1 MNRVLLDK
9 ELRAL
14 RPFAACILGLSVLSW
29 IYTLCT
35 KVPDAEHF
43 DPVHWLD
50 ETRGGSLLLL
60 ALFSLVLGA
69 GLLMQESDQRT
80 LLFLDGLPV
89 SRTRVFCMK
98 TLAAMLV
105 IALLPLLDL
114 GTDVATGWLSRT
126 STDAPFPWTFIGAE
140 AGLLLLAAVY
150 LVALSM
156 LVSFT
161 RAWFALV
168 TGLLLWAYLWLR
180 GRGIDW
186 LAFFDTYAL
195 LGPSYTGAKVLVS
208 WRHVAAHA
216 AGAIVSLFIA
226 WLGFLSLGDRA
237 QFAAE
242 RLGRLRWLAALGV
255 GARWLAPVIWIAAFV
270 KLAGPDGSGS
280 NGKDS
285 PVGEQAFSQRE
296 TKHYE
301 FLYRTSQTASAK
313 PLLADAD
320 HVYDQVASYLGA
332 SASPTRVVVD
342 LASSVTTHASGQTN
356 WTKIRIPLQP
366 GTSLDELRLI
376 LGHETT
382 HVFIEQLSNGR
393 MSSHFNE
400 CRCFHEGLATCVELQ
415 LFGTD
420 ADRAQNRRAVAGAW
434 SRGKVPLELLADDAA
449 LGKQREPYL
458 VYPLGEVFARALID
472 THGRDAPARLLR
484 AFARPDAPVGLHGMA
499 LWRDT
504 MQVAGLSLDRVAAAY
519 ETACAAAVTQEHDF
533 VATLPR
539 LTATVRIADGNI
551 VVQPIFIG
559 LPPGKVVCLTQ
570 DDDPIAPQLTALSP
584 HPDGS
589 FTWPVSRQ
597 AKPAFRYLL
606 GWRTA
611 GTSIPV
617 FEPWAETVPK

>member
-1 MNRVLLDK
+1 MNRVLLHK
-9 ELRAL
+9 ELQAL
-14 RPFAACILGLSVLSW
+14 RPFVVCILGLSVLSW

-35 KVPDAEHF
+35 KVPGAERF
-43 DPVHWLD
+43 DPTHWLD
-50 ETRGGSLLLL
+50 DTRSGSLILL

-69 GLLMQESDQRT
+69 GLLTQESDQRT
-80 LLFLDGLPV
+80 LFFLDGLPV

-105 IALLPLLDL
+105 IVLLPLFDF
-114 GTDVATGWLSRT
+114 GTDVAAGWLART

-140 AGLLLLAAVY
+140 AGLLLLAATY

-180 GRGIDW
+180 GRGVDW

-242 RLGRLRWLAALGV
+242 RLGRLRWLVALGV
-255 GARWLAPVIWIAAFV
+255 GARWLAPVVWIAAFV
-270 KLAGPDGSGS
+270 KLAGPDGDGAA
-280 NGKDS
+280 GKDS
-285 PVGEQAFSQRE
+285 PVGEEAFSQRE

-313 PLLADAD
+313 PLLAAAD
-320 HVYDQVASYLGA
+320 HVYEQVSSCLGA
-332 SASPTRVVVD
+332 PVSPTRVVVD
-342 LASSVTTHASGQTN
+342 LASSVITHASGQTN
-356 WTKIRIPLQP
+356 WTKIRIPLEP

-415 LFGTD
+415 LFGTNE
-420 ADRAQNRRAVAGAW
+420 DRAQNRRAIAGAW
-434 SRGKVPLELLADDAA
+434 SRGRVPLDSLVDDDA

-458 VYPLGEVFARALID
+458 VYPLGEAFAQALID
-472 THGRDAPARLLR
+472 THGREAPARLLR
-484 AFARPDAPVGLHGMA
+484 ALARADAPVGLRGMA

-504 MQVAGLSLDRVAAAY
+504 MQSASLSLDRVAAAY
-519 ETACAAAVTQEHDF
+519 EIACAAAVTQERSF

-539 LTATVRIADGNI
+539 LAATARLQGGNI
-551 VVQPIFIG
+551 VVQPIFAG
-559 LPPGKVVCLTQ
+559 FPPGKVVCFTM
-570 DDDPIAPQLTALSP
+570 DEDPIAPQLTALRP
-584 HPDGS
+584 RPDGS

-597 AKPAFRYLL
+597 GNPVFRYLL
-606 GWRTA
+606 GWRTPE
-611 GTSIPV
+611 TRIPV